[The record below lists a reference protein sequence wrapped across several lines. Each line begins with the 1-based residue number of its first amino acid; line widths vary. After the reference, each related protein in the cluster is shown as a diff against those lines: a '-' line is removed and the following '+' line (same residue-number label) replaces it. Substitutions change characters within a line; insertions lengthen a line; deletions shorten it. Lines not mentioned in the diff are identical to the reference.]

1 MLKILLLITF
11 CFAASSL
18 WAQKG
23 DVYHIVNPSEMY
35 TDYNLGSKQ
44 IAELEKMVPAA
55 ELRDIIANSH
65 ESHYPPSINTFTGRG
80 ENRDFFQYY
89 RLRKRGTID
98 NRSKFVMEVV
108 PSENEHMPTD
118 MRESHSFY
126 FIIAKKAVVLG
137 EPTAFNGSN
146 ATAFALP
153 PAEPDLLNFTAPYEV
168 KNASALLS
176 TYNFEG
182 ESAAYHKQL
191 KIEESTMQLIVQ
203 YSNES
208 NWPSG
213 IADFEARAENREM
226 MRNYNLYLV
235 GKIGAQ
241 KEFTILYC
249 PMSQNQ
255 HLKSDMRPKTDIY
268 FIYESDGVKA
278 GRRQKPSEPQQALA
292 ENYTNIAENV
302 TVLDH
307 TVIFSTFSFDNE
319 IHQKELG
326 ISEKRMKEIA
336 LYSNE
341 QMWAKGIGSFEQRKK
356 NGNLIKT
363 YYLELVGFLEN
374 QKYAIL
380 HCAKNKNQ
388 HVAKNMRPENDQYF
402 VFLSEGIDAETGRPK
417 TPYDTQKTAENTMHN
432 TATSS
437 YTVAVTKS
445 ESVLHNFNFMK
456 KRNIYQQELIVKTP
470 LMQDIIMYGS
480 EDSWP
485 KGISTAENRK
495 KNKDAI
501 KKYNLEV
508 IGFLDNEKYVVLHCP
523 MAKNQHV
530 KADLRP
536 EHDIYFVFDINNVD
550 IPDRPTKPT
559 ETPSEPAIASNT
571 PKKTVVKAAKP
582 APASE
587 EFAKEKP
594 KEIVKPTPAPKE
606 IAKATTPT
614 KEAVKPAPAPKE
626 IAKATKPTKEIAK
639 ATKPTKEIAK
649 ATKPTKE
656 IAKATK
662 STKEIAKAT
671 KSTKEAAKPLPNAA
685 PNPAPKTVDAGKTIK
700 QPFGFVS
707 QLDGLIIGLMD
718 NYGELKGSKRAEKRH
733 PKTGMTLQEFESNI
747 KLMGAKDIYI
757 TSDWGNLQ
765 YKVFAL
771 FGEYKTQAEVE
782 SAYKKLVGKVD
793 IAKLESCRL
802 AKKELKN
809 EVSVTSLWMP
819 EAGSYDKRLG
829 NMTLEV
835 EMIKNG
841 DKWQLVLR
849 IAKLTRS

>member
-11 CFAASSL
+11 CFATASL

-65 ESHYPPSINTFTGRG
+65 ESQYPPSINTFTGRG

-98 NRSKFVMEVV
+98 NRSKLVLEVV

-126 FIIAKKAVVLG
+126 FIIAKNAVVLG
-137 EPTAFNGSN
+137 EPASFNGSN
-146 ATAFALP
+146 ITAFALP
-153 PAEPDLLNFTAPYEV
+153 PAEPDLLNFTSPYEV

-235 GKIGAQ
+235 GKIGVQ

-255 HLKSDMRPKTDIY
+255 HLKSDMRPKSDIY
-268 FIYESDGVKA
+268 FIYESEGVKA
-278 GRRQKPSEPQQALA
+278 GRRQKPADPQQALA

-319 IHQKELG
+319 VHQKELG
-326 ISEKRMKEIA
+326 VSERRMKEIA

-356 NGNLIKT
+356 NGSLIKT

-388 HVAKNMRPENDQYF
+388 HVAKNMRPEHDQYF

-417 TPYDTQKTAENTMHN
+417 TPYNTQKTEENTMHN

-437 YTVAVTKS
+437 YTVAITKS

-508 IGFLDNEKYVVLHCP
+508 IGFLDDQKYVVLHCP

-550 IPDRPTKPT
+550 IPNLATKPAIA
-559 ETPSEPAIASNT
+559 PAEPAIATNT
-571 PKKTVVKAAKP
+571 TKKAVEKVEKP
-582 APASE
+582 AP
-587 EFAKEKP
+587 
-594 KEIVKPTPAPKE
+594 TPKE
-606 IAKATTPT
+606 IAKAKP
-614 KEAVKPAPAPKE
+614 KEVKPAQKEKVKAKPAVEEFAEAEPKEIVKPAPAPKE
-626 IAKATKPTKEIAK
+626 IAKAKPKETVKPAPVPKEIAK
-639 ATKPTKEIAK
+639 AKPKETVKPAPAPKEIAK
-649 ATKPTKE
+649 AAPKEVAKVSPT
-656 IAKATK
+656 
-662 STKEIAKAT
+662 
-671 KSTKEAAKPLPNAA
+671 
-685 PNPAPKTVDAGKTIK
+685 PAPKAADSDKKIV

-707 QLDGLIIGLMD
+707 QLDVLIVGLKD
-718 NYGELKGSKRAEKRH
+718 NYSELKGSKRAEKRH

-757 TSDWGNLQ
+757 TSDWGNTQ

-782 SAYKKLVGKVD
+782 SAYKKLVSKVD

-802 AKKELKN
+802 TKKELKN

-819 EAGSYDKRLG
+819 EAGSYDKHLS